1 MRGCFGERVG
11 ALVLG
16 MCVLAGPRAV
26 NAAPAPKAEE
36 VAGGDA
42 AGGLWKTDLSLTG
55 NYFSGNL
62 DQAQLLGRVHL
73 RTSGARRGVDVL
85 GSGFR
90 VWARAGDEPYARV
103 GDDLSAAV
111 LPFLYVQPKV
121 YLQGFAGYG
130 ESLSRQLDA
139 RVNGGVAVGVTPV
152 RSENVLFRASI
163 GAQVEHARYPTDAFN
178 LDVGQEG
185 TTRTVPRAILSSNG
199 WYRVKG
205 TPLSFRYIAWGMLD
219 PRQTQDR
226 RALLDVGADLRVTDG
241 WSTRLTVL
249 GTHDSVVPVG
259 VSSTDVRAG
268 LGLAYATPRGA
279 GGGE

>member
-1 MRGCFGERVG
+1 MRGCRGKWV
-11 ALVLG
+11 AAVLG
-16 MCVLAGPRAV
+16 VGMALAVAGPARAEP
-26 NAAPAPKAEE
+26 AAKGDEG
-36 VAGGDA
+36 AGREDA
-42 AGGLWKTDLSLTG
+42 AGLRWKTDLSLTG
-55 NYFSGNL
+55 NYFAGNL

-90 VWARAGDEPYARV
+90 VWARSGDAPYARV

-111 LPFLYVQPKV
+111 LPFTYVHPKIYVQG
-121 YLQGFAGYG
+121 YAGYG
-130 ESLSRQLDA
+130 ESLSRQLEA

-152 RSENVLFRASI
+152 RTENVLFRGSV

-185 TTRTVPRAILSSNG
+185 TTRTIPRAIVSSNG

-205 TPLSFRYIAWGMLD
+205 TPLSFRYLAWGMLD
-219 PRQTQDR
+219 PREPRDR
-226 RALLDVGADLRVTDG
+226 RALLDVGADVRVTEG

-249 GTHDSVVPVG
+249 ATHDAVVPVG
-259 VSSTDVRAG
+259 VSSSDVRAG
-268 LGLAYATPRGA
+268 LGLAYATPRASA
-279 GGGE
+279 GE